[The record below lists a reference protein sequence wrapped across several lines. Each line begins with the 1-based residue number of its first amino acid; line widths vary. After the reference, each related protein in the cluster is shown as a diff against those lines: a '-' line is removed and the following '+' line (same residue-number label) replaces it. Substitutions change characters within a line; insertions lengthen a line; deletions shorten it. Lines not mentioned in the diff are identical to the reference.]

1 MEARVSR
8 AFYACMIPQHLTL
21 RNFLSYRE
29 ATLNFQGLHTAC
41 ICGANGAGKSSLLEA
56 IAWALWGQSRAAT
69 EDDVIHMGTG
79 EALVDFVF
87 VSHQQVYRIIRSR
100 TRGQGMLLELQVAV
114 GLPDGKVHDRSPEA
128 WTFRSITG
136 KGVRATQQL
145 IVEHIKLDYE
155 TFVNSAYLRQGRADE
170 FMVKRPGDRKQVL
183 ADLLKLSQYD
193 LLAERA
199 KEQARQI
206 KGHIDSTEQH
216 LASIQAQL
224 QPRVQTL
231 QEHAELE
238 ATIAEIQAQMERDH
252 LHLQQMQMQHQQR
265 QIWEKQLAWQQQQH
279 QNLHHDCQR
288 LRQDLATLQQQ
299 LSTLETLLNQAD
311 AIATGYAHLQDLH
324 REEERLSTRQQA
336 SQTLQAQRQQYQHQQ
351 SEHIS
356 ALQIQRQQLQTE
368 LTGLRQQE
376 AEIQAILQKSPEVAA
391 ALQELHQARLTL
403 SHLDQLQTQ
412 VAPLLQRQQQI
423 HTQLDRAT
431 ARLSARLEELQAT
444 AQGLEAQ
451 QARQPQ
457 LTEAAQDICDR
468 LEALEKQRI
477 YQQRVREKGLERRS
491 FMERLQAHQRE
502 YETQLG
508 ELEQKLQLLR
518 QGLEHQDA
526 GHSDEMASA
535 IADAEEWVF
544 NTADFSE
551 ASLPDAADPEADSE
565 AGLLEPTATTHPLAV
580 LNSPLAEPIAYP
592 ACPLCDRPLDKH
604 HWHLVLDK
612 HRLEQQEILDQL
624 WVVRE
629 QLAVSEREI
638 QILRQE
644 YWELEQDLAQYGTI
658 LEHRGQLQEQLQV
671 TTGVQTTLQ
680 HTRAEIAKLE
690 HTLQAQEFESELREE
705 LRLLEHSLQQL
716 NYDDRNHALA
726 RGLVDRWRW
735 AEIKQ
740 AEIKQAQRRQAALEQ
755 RLPHLQAQITH
766 LDQQSQQ
773 LHAETEAQFKE
784 FDRQHARI
792 GYDADRHHALRIT
805 VRQAQTWQLRYQ
817 ELEQAQH
824 QYPQVQQRL
833 QHIMQ
838 TLQERH
844 HQFQQSE
851 TQLAEL
857 LKQLQTVPD
866 CQATLPAL
874 EQSLQQ
880 RRSHLDSQLANLGRL
895 QQQQQQFQSLSIQQI
910 TLEKQ
915 LASAHRQYR
924 IYQELAIAFGKNG
937 IQTLMIENVLPEL
950 ESETNHILSRL
961 SNNQLHIQFITQR
974 THTRTNTRTQKSK
987 SNSSSISPHSS
998 TSPKPIETLDILIA
1012 DANGTRPYET
1022 YSGGEA
1028 FRVNFAIRLALSKL
1042 LARQSGT
1049 ALQLLIIDE
1058 GFGTQDAEGCDRLIA
1073 AINAIAADFA
1083 CILTVTHVPHFRE
1096 AFQSRIEVFKTDA
1109 GSQLSLSI

>member
-1 MEARVSR
+1 
-8 AFYACMIPQHLTL
+8 MIPQRLTL

-56 IAWALWGQSRAAT
+56 IAWALWGQSRAAM
-69 EDDVIHMGTG
+69 EDDVIHMGTS

-87 VSHQQVYRIIRSR
+87 VSHRQVYRIIRSR

-114 GLPDGKVHDRSPEA
+114 GLPEEKGHGGSAEE

-206 KGHIDSTEQH
+206 KSQMDGMEQQ
-216 LASIQAQL
+216 LVSLQTQL
-224 QPRVQTL
+224 QPHAKTVQE
-231 QEHAELE
+231 QVELE
-238 ATIAEIQAQMERDH
+238 ATIAEIQAQMERDRQH
-252 LHLQQMQMQHQQR
+252 LHHLQQQQQQR
-265 QIWEKQLAWQQQQH
+265 QIWEKQLNWQQQQH

-288 LRQDLATLQQQ
+288 LRQDMATLQQQ
-299 LSTLETLLNQAD
+299 LDSLETRLNQAD
-311 AIATGYAHLQDLH
+311 AIAAGYAHLQDLH
-324 REEERLSTRQQA
+324 RQEEDLSTRCQA
-336 SQTLQAQRQQYQHQQ
+336 DQTLQTQRQQYQQRQ
-351 SEHIS
+351 AEHIT
-356 ALQIQRQQLQTE
+356 ALQTQRQQLQME
-368 LTGLRQQE
+368 LAGLRQQE
-376 AEIQAILQKSPEVAA
+376 AEIQEILQKSTDVAA
-391 ALQELHQARLTL
+391 ALQELHTARITL
-403 SHLDQLQTQ
+403 NHLDQLQTQ

-423 HTQLDRAT
+423 QTQLDRTT
-431 ARLSARLEELQAT
+431 ARLAARLEELQST

-451 QARQPQ
+451 QARHPQ
-457 LTEAAQDICDR
+457 LTEAAQEVCDR
-468 LEALEKQRI
+468 LEALDKQRI

-491 FMERLQAHQRE
+491 FMERLQVHQRE

-508 ELEQKLQLLR
+508 QLDQKLQWLR
-518 QGLEHQDA
+518 QGLEHCDA
-526 GHSDEMASA
+526 GHTDEISDETGMAA
-535 IADAEEWVF
+535 APEEWVF
-544 NTADFSE
+544 NAADFPE
-551 ASLPDAADPEADSE
+551 TASPSADVPEATYPE
-565 AGLLEPTATTHPLAV
+565 ATYPEVGSPEATAVAHLPVTLRPALMA
-580 LNSPLAEPIAYP
+580 AIAYP
-592 ACPLCDRPLDKH
+592 ACPLCDRPLDEH

-644 YWELEQDLAQYGTI
+644 YWELEQELAQFGTM
-658 LEHRGQLQEQLQV
+658 LERRGQLQEQLQV
-671 TTGVQTTLQ
+671 TTGVQTALQ
-680 HTRAEIAKLE
+680 QTRSEIAKLE
-690 HTLQAQEFESELREE
+690 YTLQAQEFDPELREE
-705 LRLLEHSLQQL
+705 LRLLEQSLQRL

-755 RLPHLQAQITH
+755 RIPDLQAQIAQM
-766 LDQQSQQ
+766 DQQLQQ
-773 LHAETEAQFKE
+773 WHAETDAQLAE
-784 FDRQHARI
+784 FDRHRARI
-792 GYDADRHHALRIT
+792 GYHVDRHQALRVT
-805 VRQAQTWQLRYQ
+805 MRQAQIWQLRYQ
-817 ELEQAQH
+817 ELEQAQR
-824 QYPQVQQRL
+824 QYPQEKQRL
-833 QHIMQ
+833 QQIIQ

-866 CQATLPAL
+866 GQTALPAL
-874 EQSLQQ
+874 AQSLQQ
-880 RRSHLDSQLANLGRL
+880 RRSHLDGQLASLGRL
-895 QQQQQQFQSLSIQQI
+895 QQQQQQFHTLNMQQAV
-910 TLEKQ
+910 LEKQ
-915 LASAHRQYR
+915 LAAARHQHR
-924 IYQELAIAFGKNG
+924 IYQELTIAFGKNG

-950 ESETNHILSRL
+950 ESETNQILSRL

-974 THTRTNTRTQKSK
+974 VNTRGNLRAQKSK
-987 SNSSSISPHSS
+987 SAAPS

-1058 GFGTQDAEGCDRLIA
+1058 GFGTQDTEGCDRLIA